1 MSYINILQSK
11 LFVGIVVVIWGGL
24 STTEKFLYPIS
35 FQMQTL
41 HSWLHAASEK
51 DAANS
56 PRPCVSSGF
65 HMREDGCPKYPRWL
79 TEGRDTQADV
89 SELELGWWS
98 VVIEPSKWCCFEREA
113 VGALS

>member
-1 MSYINILQSK
+1 
-11 LFVGIVVVIWGGL
+11 
-24 STTEKFLYPIS
+24 
-35 FQMQTL
+35 
-41 HSWLHAASEK
+41 
-51 DAANS
+51 
-56 PRPCVSSGF
+56 
-65 HMREDGCPKYPRWL
+65 MREDGCPKYPRWL